1 MTTTPTVSEIFS
13 EMFRKVQAPVLPAA
27 VARLLAEINS
37 PDPDMNDLELIVSAE
52 PQISARVLRTINSSQ
67 FALREQVKTVRH
79 AITLLGFN
87 RIRSIVLS
95 YAMLEAL
102 PRPRSPFFRH
112 EMFWADT
119 LLRSLLARSLT
130 RRTGPQHDPEEAFT
144 AMMLAD
150 VSVPVLLMCWE
161 DRYAPILS
169 RWEGHPK
176 ELCHLERQAFG
187 WDHAR
192 ASAWVLRRWK
202 FPEDMVQL
210 VAHHNLE
217 PDELHKLGL
226 TDSLAS
232 RIAAAALLPSSIKPL
247 EGRCRKLVRVAHT
260 SLGLPF
266 DAWPE
271 ILREIRGGFEA
282 VCEEFGLSGTHAVKI
297 LATLDEVTGGGAFG
311 PQGGLEDE

>member
-13 EMFRKVQAPVLPAA
+13 EMFQKVQAPVLPAA

-37 PDPDMNDLELIVSAE
+37 PDPDTAKLELIISAE

-67 FALREQVKTVRH
+67 FALREPVKTVRH

-95 YAMLEAL
+95 YAMLEAM
-102 PRPRSPFFRH
+102 PRPTSPFFKH
-112 EMFWADT
+112 EMFWTDT
-119 LLRSLLARSLT
+119 LLRALLARSLT
-130 RRTGPQHDPEEAFT
+130 QRTGLQDPEEAFT
-144 AMMLAD
+144 AMLLAD
-150 VSVPVLLMCWE
+150 VSVPVLLLCWE
-161 DRYAPILS
+161 DRYQPILA

-192 ASAWVLRRWK
+192 ASAWVLRRWE
-202 FPEDMVQL
+202 FPEDLVQL
-210 VAHHNLE
+210 VGNHNLE
-217 PDELHKLGL
+217 PEELLKQGL
-226 TDSLAS
+226 VDTLANQIS
-232 RIAAAALLPSSIKPL
+232 TAALLPSSIKPL
-247 EGRCRKLVRVAHT
+247 EARCRRLVRVAHT

-271 ILREIRGGFEA
+271 ILREMRRWFEA
-282 VCEEFGLSGTHAVKI
+282 ICEEFGLRGIHAVNI
-297 LATLDEVTGGGAFG
+297 LATLDEVTGGGAFADPDADG
-311 PQGGLEDE
+311 A

>member
-13 EMFRKVQAPVLPAA
+13 EMFQKVQAPVLPAA

-37 PDPDMNDLELIVSAE
+37 PDPDTAKLELIISAE

-67 FALREQVKTVRH
+67 FALREPVKTVRH

-95 YAMLEAL
+95 YAMLEAM
-102 PRPRSPFFRH
+102 PRPTSPFFKH
-112 EMFWADT
+112 EMFWTDT
-119 LLRSLLARSLT
+119 LLRALLARSLT
-130 RRTGPQHDPEEAFT
+130 QRTGRQDPEEAFT
-144 AMMLAD
+144 AMLLAD
-150 VSVPVLLMCWE
+150 VSVPVLLLCWE
-161 DRYAPILS
+161 DRYQPILA

-192 ASAWVLRRWK
+192 ASAWVLRRWE
-202 FPEDMVQL
+202 FPEDLVQL
-210 VAHHNLE
+210 VGNHNLE
-217 PDELHKLGL
+217 PEELLKQGL
-226 TDSLAS
+226 VDTLANQIS
-232 RIAAAALLPSSIKPL
+232 TAALLPSSIKPL
-247 EGRCRKLVRVAHT
+247 EARCRRLVRVAHT

-271 ILREIRGGFEA
+271 ILREMRRWFEA
-282 VCEEFGLSGTHAVKI
+282 ICEEFGLRGIHAVNI
-297 LATLDEVTGGGAFG
+297 LATLDEVTGGGAFADPDADG
-311 PQGGLEDE
+311 A

>member
-1 MTTTPTVSEIFS
+1 MTTTPTVSEVFS
-13 EMFRKVQAPVLPAA
+13 EMFSKVQAPVLPAA

-67 FALREQVKTVRH
+67 FALRVPVKTVRH

-95 YAMLEAL
+95 YAMLEAM
-102 PRPRSPFFRH
+102 PRPKSPFFRH
-112 EMFWADT
+112 EMFWTDT
-119 LLRSLLARSLT
+119 LLRALLARSLT
-130 RRTGPQHDPEEAFT
+130 RRTCRHDPEEAFT

-161 DRYAPILS
+161 DRYQPILA

-176 ELCHLERQAFG
+176 ELSHLERQAFG

-192 ASAWVLRRWK
+192 ATAWVLRRWE
-202 FPEDMVQL
+202 FPEDLVQL

-217 PDELHKLGL
+217 PEELHKLGL
-226 TDSLAS
+226 TDSLANQ
-232 RIAAAALLPSSIKPL
+232 IATAALLPSSIKPL

-266 DAWPE
+266 DAWGG
-271 ILREIRGGFEA
+271 ILREIRGWFEA
-282 VCEEFGLSGTHAVKI
+282 VCDEFGLSGSYAVNV
-297 LATLDEVTGGGAFG
+297 LATLDEVTGGGAFSSTEG
-311 PQGGLEDE
+311 PADG